1 MEQENR
7 REEMAGAE
15 ARGRVT
21 AAEAP
26 AFGEGEPTAAAEEV
40 RRQALREFLAADV
53 LDFVEKYP
61 QFAAAERM
69 AELES
74 NRRFRQFCGSRFGRE
89 PLAQLYGDFL
99 VIVGEAGTAALARAR
114 SKSGRATGGG
124 TAGGAMLSPDQR
136 LALEK
141 WNEEHPEMQMTAR
154 EFLSR

>member
-1 MEQENR
+1 MEQEKQMQGPDAAR
-7 REEMAGAE
+7 P
-15 ARGRVT
+15 RGRAASEG
-21 AAEAP
+21 AAERGMTP
-26 AFGEGEPTAAAEEV
+26 EEE
-40 RRQALREFLAADV
+40 RRAGALREFLAADV

-69 AELES
+69 AELEG

-99 VIVGEAGTAALARAR
+99 VIVGEAGTAALARAQ

-124 TAGGAMLSPDQR
+124 TAGGAVLSPEQR
-136 LALEK
+136 LALEQ